1 MHAEGDENNLQKVF
15 YRMCVLMALY
25 SKVLRNIAITD
36 RTFRRVP
43 ICIKNKVH
51 IFLWS
56 AKKTYYVTT
65 NNGIVQYQSYRS
77 RIYKT

>member
-1 MHAEGDENNLQKVF
+1 MHAEGDENNLQNVF
-15 YRMCVLMALY
+15 YMCVLMAFY

-51 IFLWS
+51 IFYGPP
-56 AKKTYYVTT
+56 KKRTT
-65 NNGIVQYQSYRS
+65 
-77 RIYKT
+77 